1 MHRSELPDDPFP
13 RAGAVPVL
21 VEGFGSSVGELDD
34 DVIRSRG
41 DAAAAAGTA
50 IKLLGDRSD
59 QDDLVI
65 IVIDAS
71 TTVSSARQRR
81 VFVHPLILPGF
92 HSRMRMRIGESRAM
106 RVARAPNADKSRNAR
121 GRTRSAD

>member
-34 DVIRSRG
+34 DVIRSHG

-59 QDDLVI
+59 QDDLVT

-81 VFVHPLILPGF
+81 VFVHPLILPRF
-92 HSRMRMRIGESRAM
+92 PLKDADEDQGESGY
-106 RVARAPNADKSRNAR
+106 ARRPRTER
-121 GRTRSAD
+121 G